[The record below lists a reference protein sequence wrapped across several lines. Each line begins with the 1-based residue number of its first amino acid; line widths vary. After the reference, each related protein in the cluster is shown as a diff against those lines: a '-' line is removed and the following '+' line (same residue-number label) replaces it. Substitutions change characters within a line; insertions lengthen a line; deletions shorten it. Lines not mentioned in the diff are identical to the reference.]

1 MEQSTFPI
9 SRDVS
14 LKCLVTDA
22 LGEIKR
28 LGYSRRSRGRYRAT
42 WEHLIEFCGRN
53 GLGDQFSGE
62 LAVRFLEEYR
72 ITGDEHDMSGEGWRR
87 HIVWGG
93 KVLADFA
100 ESGRMDRG
108 QTEVEAIH
116 LVPAMQNTLRDYEGY
131 CKDRLHLRPSTI
143 DRRTT
148 ELTIFLDFLHSRK
161 ARALDAI
168 QALDLSEFVS
178 WRDHLQPKT
187 VERIVSD
194 VRSFLRFLTMRGIVE
209 KDLSVELP
217 KIRIPRDARI
227 PSVWEQE
234 LVVRLLEAVDR
245 SSPKGKR
252 DYAIFLLACRL
263 GMRVGDIRT
272 LKLEQI
278 HWEDSTIEVTQSK
291 TGLPLRL
298 PLTSEVG
305 EALIDY
311 LKSGRPQSAHREIFL
326 KANPPFDPFAGNNLH
341 HVVKYWRLLAGI
353 RFRTPQKRGFHSLRH
368 TLATRLLQNGTPLTT
383 IAEILGHTSLE
394 STRIYAKADV
404 ETLRSVAL
412 DPEEVNHAE

>member
-22 LGEIKR
+22 LGKIKR

-116 LVPAMQNTLRDYEGY
+116 LVPAMQNTLRDYEAY

-341 HVVKYWRLLAGI
+341 HIVKYWRLLAGI

>member
-278 HWEDSTIEVTQSK
+278 HWEDATIEVTQSK

-341 HVVKYWRLLAGI
+341 HIVKYWRLLAGI

>member
-278 HWEDSTIEVTQSK
+278 HWEDSTMEVTQSK

>member
-278 HWEDSTIEVTQSK
+278 HWEDSTMEVTQSK

-341 HVVKYWRLLAGI
+341 HIVKYWRLLAGI

>member
-116 LVPAMQNTLRDYEGY
+116 LEKASGGSSCLFPEPA
-131 CKDRLHLRPSTI
+131 
-143 DRRTT
+143 
-148 ELTIFLDFLHSRK
+148 
-161 ARALDAI
+161 
-168 QALDLSEFVS
+168 
-178 WRDHLQPKT
+178 
-187 VERIVSD
+187 
-194 VRSFLRFLTMRGIVE
+194 VRW
-209 KDLSVELP
+209 
-217 KIRIPRDARI
+217 A
-227 PSVWEQE
+227 
-234 LVVRLLEAVDR
+234 AVD
-245 SSPKGKR
+245 
-252 DYAIFLLACRL
+252 
-263 GMRVGDIRT
+263 
-272 LKLEQI
+272 E
-278 HWEDSTIEVTQSK
+278 
-291 TGLPLRL
+291 
-298 PLTSEVG
+298 
-305 EALIDY
+305 
-311 LKSGRPQSAHREIFL
+311 
-326 KANPPFDPFAGNNLH
+326 
-341 HVVKYWRLLAGI
+341 
-353 RFRTPQKRGFHSLRH
+353 
-368 TLATRLLQNGTPLTT
+368 
-383 IAEILGHTSLE
+383 
-394 STRIYAKADV
+394 
-404 ETLRSVAL
+404 
-412 DPEEVNHAE
+412 